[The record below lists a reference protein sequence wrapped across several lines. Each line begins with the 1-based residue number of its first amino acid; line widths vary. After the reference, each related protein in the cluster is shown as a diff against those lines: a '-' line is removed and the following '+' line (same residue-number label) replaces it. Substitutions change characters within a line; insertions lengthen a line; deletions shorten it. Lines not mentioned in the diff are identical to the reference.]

1 LFVAGAVPPRINAS
15 QLTDEHSV
23 VIGGSLALNCPAT
36 GVPRPDI
43 RWTRQGEA
51 LSSVSEADVRVVDGG
66 RQLDVYNAH
75 LSDAGSYTCTAV
87 NAAGTASKQF
97 VVNVIG
103 KSVQCL

>member
-1 LFVAGAVPPRINAS
+1 M
-15 QLTDEHSV
+15 

-43 RWTRQGEA
+43 RWTRDGEA

-103 KSVQCL
+103 KSVQCV